1 MADATIPPTT
11 HNSQSSPNFVGVSK
25 SQQATTPLP
34 KIRRH
39 RWLDFGNNLKKLLFS
54 GWHKFVS
61 ITIILLVI
69 IGLVLLLLWIFL
81 WNGAAEDSD
90 VVQQSVSDTIVSV
103 GDEANNILNSDSDNA
118 YVQALEYLDEQISSA
133 NSPELEFELKLY
145 KATFLANNGDPIT
158 AVNNLLA
165 INEES
170 LTDRQKGEL
179 YLLMAFSYRE
189 LGDPASAA
197 TYDEK
202 YNALPYE
209 AKGMG
214 GGA

>member
-1 MADATIPPTT
+1 M
-11 HNSQSSPNFVGVSK
+11 
-25 SQQATTPLP
+25 
-34 KIRRH
+34 
-39 RWLDFGNNLKKLLFS
+39 
-54 GWHKFVS
+54 
-61 ITIILLVI
+61 
-69 IGLVLLLLWIFL
+69 LLLLWILL
-81 WNGAAEDSD
+81 WNGATGDSD
-90 VVQQSVSDTIVSV
+90 VVQQNISDTIVSV
-103 GDEANNILNSDSDNA
+103 GNEANSILNSDSDTA

-158 AVNNLLA
+158 AVNSLLA
-165 INEES
+165 INEEL

-197 TYDEK
+197 TYDDK

-214 GGA
+214 GA